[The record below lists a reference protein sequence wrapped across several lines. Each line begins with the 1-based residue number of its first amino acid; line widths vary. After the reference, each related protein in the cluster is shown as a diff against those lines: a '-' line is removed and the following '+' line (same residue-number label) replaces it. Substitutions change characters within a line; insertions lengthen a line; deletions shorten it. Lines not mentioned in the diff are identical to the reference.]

1 MADNPRIELQ
11 LHPDGVAAPAQL
23 AATVCREV
31 VDLYFDAL
39 NKADLSK
46 KPEAPEN
53 RTFFRFDSK
62 GPDISAEE
70 RRAIHE
76 TWILSKA
83 FQDLMR
89 GVRASLDDAYF
100 FIQLLDMGQMRAPT
114 SGTLD
119 EILRPYRQK
128 AVEMKFPV
136 LLAEVNARLDR
147 PLEFAAA
154 YQSMQDA
161 RNCLEHR
168 HGIVGQIDAKANG
181 KMVLQFPRVM
191 MFIERNGERVE
202 LYSGLHV
209 EAGEW
214 VIYTLELRKREHEV
228 GQRMGLTAADFEEIA
243 FACWH
248 FAGELAQNLPKRR
261 TA

>member
-1 MADNPRIELQ
+1 MADNPRIDLQ
-11 LHPDGVAAPAQL
+11 LNPDGVAAPAQL

-53 RTFFRFDSK
+53 EAFFRFDSK
-62 GPDISAEE
+62 GPDFSAEQ

-89 GVRASLDDAYF
+89 GVRASLDEAYF
-100 FIQLLDMGQMRAPT
+100 FIQLLDMGHLTART
-114 SGTLD
+114 SATVE

-128 AVEMKFPV
+128 AVAMKFPV
-136 LLAEVNARLDR
+136 LLAAVNARLDK

-168 HGIVGQIDAKANG
+168 GGNVGQIDAKTNG
-181 KMVLQFPRVM
+181 KMVLQFPRMM
-191 MFIERNGERVE
+191 MFVEQNGERIE
-202 LYSGLHV
+202 LYSGFRV
-209 EAGEW
+209 EAGQW
-214 VIYTLELRKREHEV
+214 IMGALDLRRREYEI
-228 GQRMGLTAADFEEIA
+228 GQRLTLTAADFEEIA
-243 FACWH
+243 FACSH
-248 FAGELAQNLPKRR
+248 FAGQLATNLSR
-261 TA
+261 